1 MKEEE
6 IKNTIFALLR
16 KTVSEADL
24 DNLSPDENLRKALD
38 IDSFDF
44 LNIIIA
50 LNDALGVAIPE
61 SDYGKLNTL
70 SGMVS
75 YLSERMR

>member
-1 MKEEE
+1 MREEE
-6 IKNTIFALLR
+6 IKNTILTVLR

-24 DNLSPDENLRKALD
+24 EKLSPDENLRKALD

-50 LNDALGVAIPE
+50 IHDALRVDIPE
-61 SDYGKLNTL
+61 SDYGKLSTL
-70 SGMVS
+70 SAMLD
-75 YLSERMR
+75 YLAERIS